1 MANLSLSKFVS
12 FNFLLSGCSLAFRL
26 YGLAFAQTQPLLQ
39 VEIGTNEQISIL
51 ASEVSYG
58 EVLRVLEKNLGWE
71 IEIPALADEL
81 RISHVY
87 VEATQPS
94 TALAKLL
101 EGSRLGYAML
111 TGVNQSEKVRVIV
124 TFNTLRVS
132 SAAEEAVNSSAI
144 PDGVVAQAPSATRA
158 QAVGATAIKP
168 KASGGEA
175 TEKHDSLPTMPLTEA
190 VNVMGVPAGVS
201 PADVST
207 ATTMPLTE
215 AVNVMGVPAGVSPAD
230 VSTATTMPLSDA
242 PNIMGVPAGMPPA
255 DVGSVTTLPLSG
267 VAKMIGVPPGVSP
280 TDVGKTITLPLTA
293 GPGERP

>member
-12 FNFLLSGCSLAFRL
+12 FNFLLGMFVSVPFVWP
-26 YGLAFAQTQPLLQ
+26 AFAQTQPLLQ
-39 VEIGTNEQISIL
+39 VEIGTNQQISIL

-158 QAVGATAIKP
+158 QAAGATAIKP
-168 KASGGEA
+168 EASGEA
-175 TEKHDSLPTMPLTEA
+175 TEKHDSLP
-190 VNVMGVPAGVS
+190 
-201 PADVST
+201 
-207 ATTMPLTE
+207 TMPLTE

-280 TDVGKTITLPLTA
+280 GDVGKTITLPLTA